1 MQGRSPCGRGER
13 LAIGS
18 RGRGPGIR
26 PRRRHCGNSLLH
38 AAWTFV
44 ALALLTVM
52 PSLRAQDPPAAADNA
67 GVTTRSAPPK
77 TPPAQDLA
85 IEGGGSFGHYRIF
98 AGGWDAKQYIGGVE
112 YDRNSWGRFLG
123 ARSDYV
129 AELLPVMRLNE
140 TAHTDLWGDPMGPG
154 RKILYGVGFSPIGF
168 RLVWGQHWLRPY
180 VSAKAGVDVWN
191 HKFIS
196 DQGTYIQ
203 FTLHEALGGLV
214 KLTDQVDLRMDVGD
228 FHQSNGFM
236 TDVNPGLDVATYEA
250 ALVYHMGSR
259 RARVR

>member
-1 MQGRSPCGRGER
+1 

-18 RGRGPGIR
+18 RRRLGVAAR
-26 PRRRHCGNSLLH
+26 PQDRAGNFLLKARLFLV
-38 AAWTFV
+38 AAAVF
-44 ALALLTVM
+44 AAA
-52 PSLRAQDPPAAADNA
+52 PARAQDPPAAADNA
-67 GVTTRSAPPK
+67 AVTTRTAPPK
-77 TPPAQDLA
+77 TRPAQDIA

-129 AELLPVMRLNE
+129 AELLPIMRLNE
-140 TAHTDLWGDPMGPG
+140 TAHTDLWGDPIGPPG

-168 RLVWGQHWLRPY
+168 RLVWGQHWLRPF
-180 VSAKAGVDVWN
+180 VGAKAGVDVWN

-214 KLTDQVDLRMDVGD
+214 KLTDEVDLRMEVGD

-236 TDVNPGLDVATYEA
+236 TDVNPGLDVASYDA
-250 ALVYHMGSR
+250 ALVYHLGSR
-259 RARVR
+259 RGRVR

>member
-1 MQGRSPCGRGER
+1 MAMP
-13 LAIGS
+13 
-18 RGRGPGIR
+18 
-26 PRRRHCGNSLLH
+26 
-38 AAWTFV
+38 AA
-44 ALALLTVM
+44 
-52 PSLRAQDPPAAADNA
+52 RAQDPPAAGESAA
-67 GVTTRSAPPK
+67 VTTRTATRTAPPK
-77 TPPAQDLA
+77 VAPAQDIA

-140 TAHTDLWGDPMGPG
+140 AGDTDIWGDPLGPG
-154 RKILYGVGFSPIGF
+154 RRIIYGVGFSPIGF
-168 RLVWGQHWLRPY
+168 RLVWGQHWLRPF

-214 KLTDQVDLRMDVGD
+214 KLTDEVDLRMEVGD

-236 TDVNPGLDVATYEA
+236 TDVNPGLDVASYDA
-250 ALVYHMGSR
+250 ALVYHLGSR
-259 RARVR
+259 RSRVR

>member
-1 MQGRSPCGRGER
+1 MIPASFAYARPTTVDEALQAIASCGEDVKI
-13 LAIGS
+13 L
-18 RGRGPGIR
+18 
-26 PRRRHCGNSLLH
+26 
-38 AAWTFV
+38 
-44 ALALLTVM
+44 
-52 PSLRAQDPPAAADNA
+52 
-67 GVTTRSAPPK
+67 
-77 TPPAQDLA
+77 
-85 IEGGGSFGHYRIF
+85 
-98 AGGWDAKQYIGGVE
+98 AGGQ
-112 YDRNSWGRFLG
+112 S
-123 ARSDYV
+123 
-129 AELLPVMRLNE
+129 LLPVMRLNE